1 MVLLPDTRQQLAAG
15 AFSEF
20 QYDDNTAAMCV
31 FVSVQCVG
39 VGLCVCARFR
49 FGTIINV
56 SFNNS
61 SFGKNRLVVK

>member
-1 MVLLPDTRQQLAAG
+1 MVLLPDTRQQVAAG

-39 VGLCVCARFR
+39 VGLCVCAFQIRYDNKCEFQ
-49 FGTIINV
+49 
-56 SFNNS
+56 
-61 SFGKNRLVVK
+61 